1 MKKLDLTNISPA
13 NKERVQRFYEEY
25 KELVCIA
32 ESYLTSNDYDSL
44 LSISAVLG
52 VEEKYNNLYK
62 AYKQWGEV
70 PISFSNN
77 GKQCKVKQQLSS
89 RSKIPVENDIEGLYR
104 SGLTLKEI
112 GKIYNTS
119 AATVMKYMK
128 NANISRRSKSEITT
142 AQNLRPGVKEK
153 QRARGVELYL
163 NRKFHNT
170 KPELI
175 FEKWL
180 KDNSIKYEHQYRRVG
195 NGHPYDFYLKD
206 LNLLVEID
214 GHYWHDK
221 PKQQLKD
228 KEHDEFARLKGY
240 NIIRISTKDFN
251 KDEDFSKWIK
261 I

>member
-1 MKKLDLTNISPA
+1 MKKLDLTLIRPA
-13 NKERVQRFYEEY
+13 NRERVRRFYEEY
-25 KELVCIA
+25 KEYVCKS
-32 ESYLTSNDYDSL
+32 ESYLLSKEYDSL

-52 VEEKYNNLYK
+52 IEEKYNSLYK

-70 PISFSNN
+70 PISSSNN

-89 RSKIPVENDIEGLYR
+89 RLKIPTENNVEDLYR
-104 SGLTLKEI
+104 SGLTLKDI
-112 GKIYNTS
+112 GKLYNTS

-128 NANISRRSKSEITT
+128 NANISRRSKSEITS
-142 AQNLRPGVKEK
+142 AQNSRPGVKEK
-153 QRARGVELYL
+153 QRIRGVELYL
-163 NRKFHNT
+163 KRKFYST

-180 KDNSIKYEHQYRRVG
+180 NDNCIEYEHQYRRVG
-195 NGHPYDFYLKD
+195 NGHPYDFFLKD

-228 KEHDEFARLKGY
+228 KEHSEFARLKGY

-251 KDEDFSKWIK
+251 KENDFSKWIK